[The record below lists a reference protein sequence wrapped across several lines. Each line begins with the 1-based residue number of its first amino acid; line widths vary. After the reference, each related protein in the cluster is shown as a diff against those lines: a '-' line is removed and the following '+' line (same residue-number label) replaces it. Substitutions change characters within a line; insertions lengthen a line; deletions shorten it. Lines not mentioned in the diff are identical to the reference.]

1 MDAPDNE
8 TKALA
13 ADILSTAPCS
23 IELPA
28 GTGKTQLIASVTN
41 LAGSLGKK
49 TLILTHTN
57 AGVSVIKDRLRRFGV
72 DPSKYSVFTI
82 CAWAEWISHAYPL
95 LSEID
100 TEIARSEPDYYTQCI
115 LGGVKLCSS
124 DAFGSVILASYSLIL
139 IDEYQDCDMA
149 QHRLAIALRDI
160 IGSVAVFGD
169 RLQRIFDFKGQQFP
183 DWALGVE
190 SSFAPLGSLDPKP
203 HRWSKT
209 NPELGRWLLEYV
221 RPELMAG
228 EQLDFETIGI
238 ANVKHILS
246 SPSQEEV
253 IKSAYAMRRR
263 SKSAAVLCPNLPLV
277 FSERLSKRLA
287 GSFELVEEVEGKF
300 ARERLRSFPSQ
311 GDSGEK
317 AGWLAELALE
327 CHSCLSKVL
336 DKPVLRALQEGKS
349 LDRYLSAKARKDYA
363 DVLINFGLASRE
375 FDKATFKKVC
385 SSISNRCG
393 SYLVR
398 REAWNDALL
407 AIETFLDT
415 EEDPVSAFE
424 RIKANDWHR
433 QYKPTSFKVSR
444 VLLVKGLEFDSVAI
458 VKASNQKAYSKE
470 NLYVALT
477 RPTRELVLFD

>member
-1 MDAPDNE
+1 M
-8 TKALA
+8 
-13 ADILSTAPCS
+13 
-23 IELPA
+23 
-28 GTGKTQLIASVTN
+28 
-41 LAGSLGKK
+41 
-49 TLILTHTN
+49 
-57 AGVSVIKDRLRRFGV
+57 
-72 DPSKYSVFTI
+72 
-82 CAWAEWISHAYPL
+82 
-95 LSEID
+95 
-100 TEIARSEPDYYTQCI
+100 
-115 LGGVKLCSS
+115 
-124 DAFGSVILASYSLIL
+124 
-139 IDEYQDCDMA
+139 
-149 QHRLAIALRDI
+149 
-160 IGSVAVFGD
+160 
-169 RLQRIFDFKGQQFP
+169 
-183 DWALGVE
+183 
-190 SSFAPLGSLDPKP
+190 
-203 HRWSKT
+203 
-209 NPELGRWLLEYV
+209 
-221 RPELMAG
+221 
-228 EQLDFETIGI
+228 
-238 ANVKHILS
+238 
-246 SPSQEEV
+246 
-253 IKSAYAMRRR
+253 
-263 SKSAAVLCPNLPLV
+263 
-277 FSERLSKRLA
+277 
-287 GSFELVEEVEGKF
+287 
-300 ARERLRSFPSQ
+300 SFPSQ

-407 AIETFLDT
+407 VIETFLDT

-433 QYKPTSFKVSR
+433 RYKPTSFKVSR

>member
-1 MDAPDNE
+1 MDASDNE

-13 ADILSTAPCS
+13 ADILYAAPCF

-28 GTGKTQLIASVTN
+28 GTGKTQLIASVTS
-41 LAGSLGKK
+41 LAGSFGRK

-57 AGVSVIKDRLRRFGV
+57 AGVSVIKDRLRLFGIN
-72 DPSKYSVFTI
+72 PSKYSVSTI
-82 CAWAEWISHAYPL
+82 CAWAERVSHAYPL
-95 LSEID
+95 LSGID
-100 TEIARSEPDYYTQCI
+100 TGINRSEPNYYTQCV
-115 LGGVKLCSS
+115 LGAVKLCSS
-124 DAFGSVILASYSLIL
+124 DVFGSVVSASYSLIL

-183 DWALGVE
+183 DWALDVE
-190 SSFAPLGSLDPKP
+190 GSFTPLGSLDPKP

-253 IKSAYAMRRR
+253 IKSAYAMRHR

-287 GSFELVEEVEGKF
+287 GSFELVEEMEGKF
-300 ARERLRSFPSQ
+300 ARERLASFPSQ
-311 GDSGEK
+311 GSSGEK
-317 AGWLAELALE
+317 TKWLAELARD
-327 CHSCLSKVL
+327 CHSRLSKVL
-336 DKPVLRALQEGKS
+336 DGPVLRALQEGES

-385 SSISNRCG
+385 NSISNCCG

-398 REAWNDALL
+398 REAWNDALF
-407 AIETFLDT
+407 AIEAFLDT
-415 EEDPVSAFE
+415 EDDLVSAFE
-424 RIKANDWHR
+424 RRKANDWHR
-433 QYKPTSFKVSR
+433 RYKPASFKVSR
-444 VLLVKGLEFDSVAI
+444 VLLVKGLEFDSVAV
-458 VKASNQKAYSKE
+458 VKASDQKAYSKE

-477 RPTRELVLFD
+477 RPTRQLELFD

>member
-1 MDAPDNE
+1 MDAPDNA

-13 ADILSTAPCS
+13 ADILSAAPCS

-28 GTGKTQLIASVTN
+28 GTGKTQLITSVTN
-41 LAGSLGKK
+41 LAGNFGKK

-82 CAWAEWISHAYPL
+82 CAWAERISHAYPL

-100 TEIARSEPDYYTQCI
+100 IETARSEPDYFTQCI
-115 LGGVKLCSS
+115 LGAVKLCSS

-139 IDEYQDCDMA
+139 IDEYQDCDMV

-183 DWALGVE
+183 DWALDVE
-190 SSFAPLGSLDPKP
+190 SSFTPLGSLEPKP
-203 HRWSKT
+203 HRWSKA

-228 EQLDFETIGI
+228 KHLDFASFDV

-246 SPSQEEV
+246 GSSQEEV

-263 SKSAAVLCPNLPLV
+263 SKSAAVLCPNLPLA

-287 GSFELVEEVEGKF
+287 GSFELVEEMEGKF
-300 ARERLRSFPSQ
+300 ARERLASFPSQ
-311 GDSGEK
+311 GSPGEK
-317 AGWLAELALE
+317 AKWLAELARD
-327 CHSCLSKVL
+327 CHSRLSKVL
-336 DKPVLRALQEGKS
+336 DGPVLRALQKGKS
-349 LDRYLSAKARKDYA
+349 LDRYLSAKARKDFA
-363 DVLINFGLASRE
+363 DVLINLGLASRE
-375 FDKATFKKVC
+375 FDKAAFKKVRV
-385 SSISNRCG
+385 SISNRCG
-393 SYLVR
+393 SCLVR
-398 REAWNDALL
+398 REAWNDALF

-415 EEDPVSAFE
+415 GEDPIPAFE
-424 RIKANDWHR
+424 RTKANDWHR
-433 QYKPTSFKVSR
+433 RYKPTSFKVSR
-444 VLLVKGLEFDSVAI
+444 VLLVKGLEFDSVAV
-458 VKASNQKAYSKE
+458 VKASDQKAYSKE

-477 RPTRELVLFD
+477 RPTRQLVLFD

>member
-13 ADILSTAPCS
+13 ADILSTTPCS

-82 CAWAEWISHAYPL
+82 CAWAERISHAYPL

-100 TEIARSEPDYYTQCI
+100 TETARSEPDYYTQCI
-115 LGGVKLCSS
+115 LGAVKLCSS

-139 IDEYQDCDMA
+139 IDKYQDCDMA

-183 DWALGVE
+183 DWALDVE
-190 SSFAPLGSLDPKP
+190 SSFAPLGPLDPKP

-221 RPELMAG
+221 RPELMTG

-300 ARERLRSFPSQ
+300 ARERLMSFPSQ

-407 AIETFLDT
+407 VIETFLDT

-433 QYKPTSFKVSR
+433 RYKPTSFKVSR

>member
-8 TKALA
+8 AKALA
-13 ADILSTAPCS
+13 ADILSAVPCS

-41 LAGSLGKK
+41 LACNFGKK

-57 AGVSVIKDRLRRFGV
+57 AGVSVIKDRLHRFGV

-82 CAWAEWISHAYPL
+82 CAWAERISHAYPS
-95 LSEID
+95 LSRID
-100 TEIARSEPDYYTQCI
+100 AEATRSDPNYYTQCV
-115 LGGVKLCSS
+115 LGAVKLCSS
-124 DAFGSVILASYSLIL
+124 NVFGPVILASYSLIL

-183 DWALGVE
+183 DWALDVE
-190 SSFAPLGSLDPKP
+190 NSFVPLRSLDPKP

-238 ANVKHILS
+238 ANVKHFLS
-246 SPSQEEV
+246 SPSQREV
-253 IKSAYAMRRR
+253 IKSAYAMQHR
-263 SKSAAVLCPNLPLV
+263 SKSAAVLCPNLPPV

-287 GSFELVEEVEGKF
+287 GSFELVEEMEGKY
-300 ARERLRSFPSQ
+300 ARERLMSFPSQ
-311 GDSGEK
+311 GNSGEK
-317 AGWLAELALE
+317 ARWFAELVLE

-363 DVLINFGLASRE
+363 DVLINLGLASRE
-375 FDKATFKKVC
+375 FDLATFKKAC

-398 REAWNDALL
+398 REAWSDALF
-407 AIETFLDT
+407 AIETYLNT
-415 EEDPVSAFE
+415 EENLVSAFE
-424 RIKANDWHR
+424 RRKANDWHR
-433 QYKPTSFKVSR
+433 RYKSTSFKVSR
-444 VLLVKGLEFDSVAI
+444 VLLVKGLEFDSVAV
-458 VKASNQKAYSKE
+458 VKASDQKAYSKE

-477 RPTRELVLFD
+477 RPTRQLVLFD

>member
-1 MDAPDNE
+1 MDTLTSE
-8 TKALA
+8 SRMLA
-13 ADILSTAPCS
+13 ADILSAVPCS

-28 GTGKTQLIASVTN
+28 GTGKTQIITSVASF
-41 LAGSLGKK
+41 AGSFEKK

-57 AGVSVIKDRLRRFGV
+57 AGVSVIKNRLRRFGV

-82 CAWAEWISHAYPL
+82 CAWAERVSHAYPL
-95 LSEID
+95 LSGID
-100 TEIARSEPDYYTQCI
+100 TKTARSEPDYYTQCV
-115 LGGVKLCSS
+115 LGAVKLCSF
-124 DAFGSVILASYSLIL
+124 DVFESVISASYSLIL

-183 DWALGVE
+183 DWALDVE
-190 SSFAPLGSLDPKP
+190 SSFAPLGPLDPKP

-238 ANVKHILS
+238 TNVKHILS
-246 SPSQEEV
+246 SPSLKEV
-253 IKSAYAMRRR
+253 VNGAYAMRHR

-287 GSFELVEEVEGKF
+287 GSFELVEEMEGKF
-300 ARERLRSFPSQ
+300 ARERLAVFPSQ
-311 GDSGEK
+311 GNSGEK
-317 AGWLAELALE
+317 AKWLAELALE

-336 DKPVLRALQEGKS
+336 DKPVLRALQAGKS
-349 LDRYLSAKARKDYA
+349 LDRYLSAKARKGYA
-363 DVLINFGLASRE
+363 DVLINLGLVSRE
-375 FDKATFKKVC
+375 FNKATFRKVC
-385 SSISNRCG
+385 GSISNRCG
-393 SYLVR
+393 SNLVR
-398 REAWNDALL
+398 REAWNDVLF

-415 EEDPVSAFE
+415 GEDLISVFE
-424 RIKANDWHR
+424 RIKANDWR
-433 QYKPTSFKVSR
+433 RLYKPTSFKVSR
-444 VLLVKGLEFDSVAI
+444 VLLVKGLEFESVAV
-458 VKASNQKAYSKE
+458 VKASDQKVYSKE

-477 RPTRELVLFD
+477 RPTRQLVLFD